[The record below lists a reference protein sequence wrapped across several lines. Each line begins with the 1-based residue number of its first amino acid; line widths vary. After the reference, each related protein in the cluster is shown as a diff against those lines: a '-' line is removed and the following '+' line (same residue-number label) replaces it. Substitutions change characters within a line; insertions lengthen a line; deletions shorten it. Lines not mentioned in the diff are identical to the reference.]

1 MWIIEKDHLWN
12 EDGEMKSRVGY
23 HSKDYDEVKMNAQL
37 LVEFRVLDDD
47 GIVYYSGKM
56 TKERIE
62 DSETRAFDVLDWAE
76 YDAGCTE
83 LQYRPYPCSCQLHT
97 QWETL

>member
-1 MWIIEKDHLWN
+1 MWIIEKDHLRN
-12 EDGEMKSRVGY
+12 EGDEMKRRVGY
-23 HSKDYDEVKMNAQL
+23 HSEDYDEVKMNAQL

-47 GIVYYSGKM
+47 GVVYYSGKM

-76 YDAGCTE
+76 NDAGCTE

>member
-12 EDGEMKSRVGY
+12 EGDETKSRVGY
-23 HSKDYDEVKMNAQL
+23 HSEDYDEVKMNAKL

-62 DSETRAFDVLDWAE
+62 DSETRAFEVLDWAE
-76 YDAGCTE
+76 NDAGCTE